1 MKRVTVIAF
10 PALLAL
16 GLAACDGPNPG
27 TGNKADQAG
36 GGVAQAGRSVS
47 QVKPGIAEQPVRPGT
62 PDADNLLSEKVRL
75 ALLGSPGLLPQDLT
89 IAAADGVVTLYGK
102 VEEKSDKER
111 VVLLAM
117 SVDGVKSVVSNLVVE
132 RGT

>member
-16 GLAACDGPNPG
+16 ALAGCDGPNSE
-27 TGNKADQAG
+27 TANKAGQAG
-36 GGVAQAGRSVS
+36 GSVAQAGRSAGEI
-47 QVKPGIAEQPVRPGT
+47 KPGIAEQPVRPGT

-75 ALLGSPGLLPQDLT
+75 ALLGSPGLLPQDLK

-111 VVLLAM
+111 MVLLAM